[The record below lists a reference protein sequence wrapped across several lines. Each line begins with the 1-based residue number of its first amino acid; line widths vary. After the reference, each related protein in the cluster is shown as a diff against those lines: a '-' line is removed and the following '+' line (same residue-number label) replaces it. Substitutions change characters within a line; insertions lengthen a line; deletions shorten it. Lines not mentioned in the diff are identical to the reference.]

1 MSATIA
7 WGYDAQNL
15 GVISFTLTEVG
26 GGGATGT
33 VTLSGQYMHGVT
45 VDSSSVRSVDIATG
59 EDAYNFAESYLDL
72 GVALKA
78 ALEAVGNATYTVVWS
93 LTARAYNVFASGVTS
108 FSIASQSTGAVRML
122 GALTAQSA
130 LYWASSEEVWHWTYA
145 ENLGFSRWD
154 MRDASPDGAEALV
167 GSDGSVRGLSAL
179 GTPKLLDFV
188 VPSEPREAIRSDE
201 SQGSYTARG
210 WTHQRAVYRC
220 RSIEPALIS
229 PGDGAQSYVGYL
241 RPDYTFA
248 PRLKSADYLE
258 VQDVPYSF
266 HIVGELV

>member
-1 MSATIA
+1 MTATIA

-15 GVISFTLTEVG
+15 GVISFVLTEVG

-45 VDSSSVRSVDIATG
+45 VNAGSVRRLDVATG
-59 EDAYNFAESYLDL
+59 EDVFDFAESYLEL
-72 GVALKA
+72 GGALKTA
-78 ALEAVGNATYTVVWS
+78 MEDVGNATYTVVWS
-93 LTARAYNVFASGVTS
+93 PTARAYNVLASGVTS
-108 FSIASQSTGAVRML
+108 FSISSPSVGATRML
-122 GALTAQSA
+122 GALAVQSA

-167 GSDGSVRGLSAL
+167 GSDGSVRGLSAI

-201 SQGSYTARG
+201 SQGSYAPRG
-210 WTHQRAVYRC
+210 WTHQRAVIRC
-220 RSIEPALIS
+220 RSVEPAVIS
-229 PGDGAQSYVGYL
+229 PGDNLQAYVGFL

-266 HIVGELV
+266 YIVGELV